1 MTDEIR
7 ETKRTTL
14 SVGEM
19 LDKEKEGTYHQDFHA
34 ACVLDFANNGDGV
47 VHLKVGVAGVNSAYG
62 NIGFAATLSP
72 LGAENLLSLLL
83 DRKER
88 LANGQAEPG

>member
-1 MTDEIR
+1 
-7 ETKRTTL
+7 
-14 SVGEM
+14 
-19 LDKEKEGTYHQDFHA
+19 
-34 ACVLDFANNGDGV
+34 VLDFANNGDGV
-47 VHLKVGVAGVNSAYG
+47 IQLRVGVAGVQTAYG

-72 LGAENLLSLLL
+72 LGAENLLVLLL

>member
-14 SVGEM
+14 SVGDM
-19 LDKEKEGTYHQDFHA
+19 LDKEKEGTYHQEVHA

-47 VHLKVGVAGVNSAYG
+47 IQLRVGVAGVQTAYG

-72 LGAENLLSLLL
+72 LGAENLLTLLL

-88 LANGQAEPG
+88 LVNGQAEPG

>member
-1 MTDEIR
+1 MIK

-14 SVGEM
+14 AVGE
-19 LDKEKEGTYHQDFHA
+19 LLGEEKDGARTYHQDFHA
-34 ACVLDFANNGDGV
+34 ACVLDFDNNGDGV
-47 VHLKVGVAGVNSAYG
+47 IHLKVGVAGVNSSYG
-62 NIGFAATLSP
+62 NIGFVATLSP
-72 LGAENLLSLLL
+72 LGAENLLALLL